1 MDRLIIVAVVVLA
14 AAISIFFILGNNESS
29 YQPTPSQTEAEMP
42 QGETET
48 PAILDLPLRT
58 TGAPRTYT
66 VLMRNEGGRFFF
78 DPAALRVLP
87 GDTVVWFNLGSN
99 HSATAYAPP
108 NVKAGGVG
116 VPLRI
121 PEGAAPWDS
130 GILGIQD
137 RGLTFSYTF
146 TVAGTYDYYCFPHEF
161 LGMVGR
167 IVVDAPGGPG
177 ETDDFGNISDES
189 IKQLNALPSAAIVSS
204 AGTSYN
210 WAAEINTVLLKGFEK
225 DDAAAVSQAQQLIDQ
240 ANQITPLLGADA
252 AQFETLLREYLELAQ
267 TQAGFGPV
275 SEKGDAL
282 KALLAN
288 ARR

>member
-1 MDRLIIVAVVVLA
+1 MDRLIIVAVLVLA
-14 AAISIFFILGNNESS
+14 AAIGVFFILGNNGSS
-29 YQPTPSQTEAEMP
+29 YQPTPSQTEV
-42 QGETET
+42 ET
-48 PAILDLPLRT
+48 PQQETAPPAVLGLPLRS
-58 TGAPRTYT
+58 TGAARTYT

-78 DPAALRVLP
+78 DPVALRVLP
-87 GDTVVWFNLGSN
+87 NDTVQWFNLGDN

-108 NVKAGGVG
+108 NVKAGNVG

-121 PEGAAPWDS
+121 PEGAEPWDS

-146 TVAGTYDYYCFPHEF
+146 TVTGTYDYYCLPHEF

-167 IVVDAPGGPG
+167 IVVDTPGGPG
-177 ETDDFGNISDES
+177 ETDDFENISDES
-189 IKQLNALPSAAIVSS
+189 IEQLNVLSSAAIVSS

-210 WAAEINTVLLKGFEK
+210 WAAEINTVLLKVFEK
-225 DDAAAVSQAQQLIDQ
+225 NSDAAVSQAQQLLDH
-240 ANQITPLLGADA
+240 ADQITPLLGEDA
-252 AQFETLLREYLELAQ
+252 AQFETLLREQLELAQ

-288 ARR
+288 VRR